1 MSHARTRWDVQAAVR
16 QARRVSRSYPA
27 SVRICW
33 DLDNTLVDSGSLIRD
48 GKRLE
53 EAVVEARPVANMLE
67 FYDLMRSRLPH
78 AEHFILSAR
87 SRSMRGDTLAWIHRY
102 GLTSRADAVCFVP
115 YAEAKREVWQQLAR
129 GTQLVIVDD
138 LSYDHESDRPSVHH
152 ELVAAA
158 ERTACVYV
166 GVEQI
171 SEISTNSGSMDAAAA
186 RIVAALAL

>member
-1 MSHARTRWDVQAAVR
+1 VA
-16 QARRVSRSYPA
+16 
-27 SVRICW
+27 
-33 DLDNTLVDSGSLIRD
+33 
-48 GKRLE
+48 
-53 EAVVEARPVANMLE
+53 EARPVANMLE
-67 FYDLMRSRLPH
+67 FYDLVRSRLPY

-129 GTQLVIVDD
+129 RTQLVIVDD
-138 LSYDHESDRPSVHH
+138 LSYDHQSHQPSVHH

-171 SEISTNSGSMDAAAA
+171 AEISTNVSSMDVAAA
-186 RIVAALAL
+186 RIVTALALSACPRSSSHRHAGLTGRGRRGTTDFRP